1 MLLSLG
7 YLETAHKKDKDM
19 ITDVILKEKQT
30 DQNLNGFSFEEVGD
44 DHLFT
49 GLETPMKKDAFKIS
63 DHKKKEKIASLFR
76 EIMDVM
82 GLDLT
87 DDSLQGTPERVAK
100 MYIDEIFSGLNPAN
114 KPKAALFDNKYKY
127 NQMLVEKNITFYSN
141 CEHHFV
147 PIIGKAHVA
156 YISSGKVIGL
166 SKLNRIVQYYAK
178 RPQVQER
185 LTNQIAEEL
194 KGVLGTEDVAVI
206 IDAKHLCVSS
216 RGVKDDTSSTV
227 TSYFGGKFN
236 TQEKIVELTKFKGI
250 GIWTASI
257 FVMSSDIFSDVF
269 AYGDATLNK
278 VIKNVYGIEDDCFDR
293 DLEGILS
300 KWSPHKT
307 LVCNVIWHYNDNVLT
322 QTRNRI

>member
-1 MLLSLG
+1 MENDI
-7 YLETAHKKDKDM
+7 LELNNIKS
-19 ITDVILKEKQT
+19 
-30 DQNLNGFSFEEVGD
+30 NSLNGFNFSEIGD

-49 GLETPMKKDAFKIS
+49 NMDTPMREGAFDLSNEEKKD
-63 DHKKKEKIASLFR
+63 KIAGLFA
-76 EIMDVM
+76 EIMDVL

-87 DDSLQGTPERVAK
+87 DDSLQGTPRRVAK
-100 MYIDEIFSGLNPAN
+100 MYIEEIFSGLDPRN
-114 KPKAALFDNKYKY
+114 KPKVALFDNKYQY

-147 PIIGKAHVA
+147 PIIGKAHLA

-194 KGVLGTEDVAVI
+194 KAVLETDDVAVI

-227 TSYFGGKFN
+227 TAYYGGKFN
-236 TQEKIVELTKFKGI
+236 SSSKINEL
-250 GIWTASI
+250 
-257 FVMSSDIFSDVF
+257 
-269 AYGDATLNK
+269 LNY
-278 VIKNVYGIEDDCFDR
+278 IN
-293 DLEGILS
+293 
-300 KWSPHKT
+300 
-307 LVCNVIWHYNDNVLT
+307 N
-322 QTRNRI
+322 

>member
-1 MLLSLG
+1 
-7 YLETAHKKDKDM
+7 M
-19 ITDVILKEKQT
+19 ITEILLKEKAT
-30 DQNLNGFSFEEVGD
+30 AQNLNGFSFEEVGD
-44 DHLFT
+44 DHLYT
-49 GLETPMKKDAFKIS
+49 GLKTPMKSNAFDIS
-63 DHKKKEKIASLFR
+63 DTEKKEKISVLFA
-76 EIMDVM
+76 EIMSVM

-87 DDSLQGTPERVAK
+87 DDSLKGTPERVAK

-114 KPKAALFDNKYKY
+114 KPKVALFDNKYQY

-194 KGVLGTEDVAVI
+194 KTALQTENIAVI

-216 RGVKDDTSSTV
+216 RGIEDETSSTV
-227 TSYFGGKFN
+227 TSYFGGAFN
-236 TQEKIVELTKFKGI
+236 TPEKIVELQN
-250 GIWTASI
+250 
-257 FVMSSDIFSDVF
+257 
-269 AYGDATLNK
+269 TLN
-278 VIKNVYGIEDDCFDR
+278 Y
-293 DLEGILS
+293 
-300 KWSPHKT
+300 
-307 LVCNVIWHYNDNVLT
+307 
-322 QTRNRI
+322 

>member
-1 MLLSLG
+1 MKNDTL
-7 YLETAHKKDKDM
+7 AIKKQDRS
-19 ITDVILKEKQT
+19 Q
-30 DQNLNGFSFEEVGD
+30 LNGFSFNEIGD

-49 GLETPMKKDAFKIS
+49 SLDTPMKENAFDMS
-63 DHKKKEKIASLFR
+63 DSEKKERIEILFA
-76 EIMDVM
+76 EIMDVL

-87 DDSLQGTPERVAK
+87 DDSLRGTPKRVAK
-100 MYIDEIFSGLNPAN
+100 MYIEEIFSGLDPKN
-114 KPKAALFDNKYKY
+114 KPKVALFDNKYQY

-194 KGVLGTEDVAVI
+194 KAILDTEDVAVI

-227 TSYFGGKFN
+227 TSYYGGKFN
-236 TQEKIVELTKFKGI
+236 STSKISELQNYI
-250 GIWTASI
+250 
-257 FVMSSDIFSDVF
+257 
-269 AYGDATLNK
+269 N
-278 VIKNVYGIEDDCFDR
+278 
-293 DLEGILS
+293 
-300 KWSPHKT
+300 
-307 LVCNVIWHYNDNVLT
+307 
-322 QTRNRI
+322 Q